1 VLGRP
6 SFFAIGLL
14 VGVAAHS
21 SYSCVR
27 TRAGEALVLRDDS
40 VAPMDVPS
48 AVSTPR
54 LAERPAERLPSAA
67 EGDVTDVPEV
77 SKDGATA
84 APASAPVPGPAPP
97 AVATGLPDLEDL
109 RGRRLELPVE
119 GIDRKSLKD
128 TFTEGRTG
136 HVHEAIDILAPR
148 GTPIVAVE
156 EGRIEKLFES
166 KRGGLTVYQ
175 FDPSGRYCYYY
186 AHLDRYASG
195 LAEGQTVKRGQVIGY
210 VGTSGNAAPQTPH
223 LHFTIFKLAS
233 DKKWWQGVPI
243 NPFPVWAAS

>member
-1 VLGRP
+1 
-6 SFFAIGLL
+6 
-14 VGVAAHS
+14 
-21 SYSCVR
+21 
-27 TRAGEALVLRDDS
+27 
-40 VAPMDVPS
+40 
-48 AVSTPR
+48 
-54 LAERPAERLPSAA
+54 
-67 EGDVTDVPEV
+67 
-77 SKDGATA
+77 
-84 APASAPVPGPAPP
+84 
-97 AVATGLPDLEDL
+97 VATGLPDLDDL

-119 GIDRKSLKD
+119 GIDRKELKD

-223 LHFTIFKLAS
+223 LHFTIFKLAA